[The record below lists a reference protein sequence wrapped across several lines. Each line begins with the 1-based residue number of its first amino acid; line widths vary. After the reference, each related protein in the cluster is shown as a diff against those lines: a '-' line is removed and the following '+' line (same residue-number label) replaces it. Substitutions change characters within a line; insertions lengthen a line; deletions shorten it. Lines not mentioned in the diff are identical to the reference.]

1 MKRYISSFFIA
12 LFIYISI
19 IASFYVLFANEKMI
33 INKKKDTKKIS
44 LNYVQIKKEIK
55 EKSIQKKSIKKKEIK
70 QTIRKSKLI
79 KNKPKKNKKIIKKE
93 TKIVKD
99 TIKKPKDNKKIV
111 SKSSKKTSKPKNNIT
126 SSQVTLN
133 QSKIYID
140 KNLLLIRKLIQENIV
155 YSKRAKRFNIQGV
168 VKVKFKISKNG
179 MIDKIDILKGHKLL
193 RKSTIEAIKKASK
206 NFPKVPKSLII
217 TLPIE
222 YKLI

>member
-1 MKRYISSFFIA
+1 MKRYISSFFIT
-12 LFIYISI
+12 LSIYITI
-19 IASFYVLFANEKMI
+19 IASFYVLFANEKII
-33 INKKKDTKKIS
+33 INEKKDTKKIS

-55 EKSIQKKSIKKKEIK
+55 EKNIQKKSIKKKEIK
-70 QTIRKSKLI
+70 QTITKSKLI
-79 KNKPKKNKKIIKKE
+79 KNEPVKKKKTIKKE
-93 TKIVKD
+93 TKIVKN
-99 TIKKPKDNKKIV
+99 TIKKPIKPIKKPKDNKKTV
-111 SKSSKKTSKPKNNIT
+111 SKSS
-126 SSQVTLN
+126 SQVSLN

-179 MIDKIDILKGHKLL
+179 KINKIDILKGHRLL
-193 RKSTIEAIKKASK
+193 RKSTLEAIKRASK

-222 YKLI
+222 YRLI

>member
-1 MKRYISSFFIA
+1 MKRYISSFFIT
-12 LFIYISI
+12 LFIYIGI
-19 IASFYVLFANEKMI
+19 TVGFYVLFANEKII

-44 LNYVQIKKEIK
+44 LNHLQIKKEIK
-55 EKSIQKKSIKKKEIK
+55 EKNIQKKRIKKKEIK
-70 QTIRKSKLI
+70 QTITKSKLI
-79 KNKPKKNKKIIKKE
+79 KNEPIKKKKTIKKE

-99 TIKKPKDNKKIV
+99 TIKKPIKPIKKPKDNKKTV
-111 SKSSKKTSKPKNNIT
+111 SKSS
-126 SSQVTLN
+126 SQVPLN

-179 MIDKIDILKGHKLL
+179 KINKIDILKGHRLL
-193 RKSTIEAIKKASK
+193 RKSTIEAIKRASK

-222 YKLI
+222 YRLI

>member
-1 MKRYISSFFIA
+1 MKRYISSFFIT
-12 LFIYISI
+12 LSIYTTI
-19 IASFYVLFANEKMI
+19 IASFYVLFANEKII
-33 INKKKDTKKIS
+33 INEKKDTKKIS

-55 EKSIQKKSIKKKEIK
+55 EKNIQKKSIKKKEIK
-70 QTIRKSKLI
+70 QTITKSKLI
-79 KNKPKKNKKIIKKE
+79 KNEPVKKKKTIKKE
-93 TKIVKD
+93 TKIVKN
-99 TIKKPKDNKKIV
+99 TIKKPIKPIKPIKKPKDNKKTV
-111 SKSSKKTSKPKNNIT
+111 SKSS
-126 SSQVTLN
+126 SQVSLN

-179 MIDKIDILKGHKLL
+179 KINKIDILKGHRLL
-193 RKSTIEAIKKASK
+193 RKSTLEAIKRASK

-222 YKLI
+222 YRLI

>member
-1 MKRYISSFFIA
+1 MKRYISSFFIT
-12 LFIYISI
+12 LFIYIGI
-19 IASFYVLFANEKMI
+19 TVGFYVLFANEKII

-44 LNYVQIKKEIK
+44 LNHLQIKKEIK
-55 EKSIQKKSIKKKEIK
+55 EKNIQKKRIKKKEIK
-70 QTIRKSKLI
+70 QTITKSKLI
-79 KNKPKKNKKIIKKE
+79 KNEPIKKKKTIKKE
-93 TKIVKD
+93 TKIVKN
-99 TIKKPKDNKKIV
+99 TIKKPIKPIKKPKDNKK
-111 SKSSKKTSKPKNNIT
+111 TSIKNNIT
-126 SSQVTLN
+126 SSQVALN

-140 KNLLLIRKLIQENIV
+140 KNLLLIRKLIQENIL

-168 VKVKFKISKNG
+168 VKVKFKILKNG